1 MEVMVV
7 SEVTAIVLD
16 ETEKAVLIQPEG
28 SEEPVWV
35 GKSIIDEDGV
45 VPAWAMKQKGIK
57 SAVRIIYEDEIEE
70 EMEAEV
76 EEGEEKEGG
85 EAKPDLHGLE
95 SEMECLRV
103 IYEVSDVMR
112 ICIREANEI
121 VKDEIRIDGLTPGQ
135 RAQLV
140 EAIGVTLFIQTRR
153 EV

>member
-1 MEVMVV
+1 MNTRTKEQR
-7 SEVTAIVLD
+7 EITAIVLD
-16 ETEKAVLIQPEG
+16 QTEKALLIQPEG

-35 GKSIIDEDGV
+35 GKSIIDDGV
-45 VPAWAMKQKGIK
+45 VPAWAMRQKGIP
-57 SAVRIIYEDEIEE
+57 SAVRI
-70 EMEAEV
+70 MTEAEA
-76 EEGEEKEGG
+76 EGGEEKEG
-85 EAKPDLHGLE
+85 EKTRPDLHGLE

-121 VKDEIRIDGLTPGQ
+121 VKDEIKIDGLTPGQ